1 MTPLR
6 RIAFI
11 GNSLPRRCGIAT
23 FTTDLQQ
30 AISTSR
36 PTLETC
42 IVAMTDHGQTY
53 DYPKAV
59 AFQIQDNKIEEYIRA
74 ADFLNA
80 GRFDTVCLQ
89 HEFGIFGGEV
99 GGHVLEMLSRLTMP
113 VVTTFHTVLA
123 NPTAPQRGVME
134 RIVDASSKVV
144 VMANKGRE
152 LLRSVYQVPDEKIEV
167 IAHGVPD
174 VALVGADAAKARLG
188 FDGKSIILTFGL
200 LSPNKGIEV
209 MIDAMPSILK
219 RRPDALYVV
228 LGATH
233 PNLVRDQGEA
243 YRNRLMRR
251 VRELGVEDHV
261 VFLDRFVDLPTLLEF
276 ISMCDVYVTP
286 YLNEAQMT
294 SGTLAYSFGLGKPV
308 VSTPYWHA
316 RELLANGRGVLVP
329 FGDATAIGS
338 KIAELLTDDVR
349 RQAMCRRAYAV
360 SRSMTWERTAE
371 YYMSVFESASQGHWL
386 KVIAP
391 SNTGVPEPR
400 GPAAPDMQIG
410 HFLSMCDDTGLFQ
423 HAVHSVPDRSHGYCV
438 DDNARAMLLACAL
451 NSPGEQPLSEVL
463 TTRFAAF
470 VQHAWN
476 PATGRFRNF
485 MGFNRTWLEAS
496 GSEDSHA
503 RTLWALGETARSD
516 ATPSRRQWAA
526 ALFAEALSTVET
538 FRSPRAWAFTLLG
551 LGAYCAVA
559 PDDLHAQEIRHSLA
573 DRLMSCLAS
582 VETPDWVW
590 FEEGLAYDNARL
602 PQALMMTGAATQ
614 TPEYVQAGL
623 RSLRWLMTRQTT
635 PAGHFRPVGTAG
647 FGELRQ
653 LPRAFDQQP
662 VEATAT
668 IAACLTAW
676 RADGDAEWK
685 ALATRAFTWFLGS
698 NDLSVALVDP
708 HTGSCRD
715 GLHPDRANENRGGES
730 VVCYLLGLAE
740 IRQLARVNAGLTKP
754 AALRAM
760 GA

>member
-6 RIAFI
+6 RIAVI

-36 PTLETC
+36 PNLEAC

-53 DYPKAV
+53 HYPKAV
-59 AFQIQDNKIEEYIRA
+59 AFQIQDNKIEEYIHA

-80 GRFDTVCLQ
+80 GRFDIVCLQ
-89 HEFGIFGGEV
+89 HEFGIFGGEA
-99 GGHVLEMLSRLTMP
+99 GGHVLELLSRLTMP

-123 NPTAPQRGVME
+123 NPTATQRAVME

-152 LLRSVYQVPDEKIEV
+152 LLRSVYQVPDDKIEV
-167 IAHGVPD
+167 IAHGIPD
-174 VALVGADAAKARLG
+174 VALVAPDAAKARLG

-219 RRPDALYVV
+219 RRADAVYVV

-371 YYMSVFESASQGHWL
+371 HYMSVFESASQGHWL

-410 HFLSMCDDTGLFQ
+410 YFLSMCDDTGLFQ

-451 NSPGEQPLSEVL
+451 
-463 TTRFAAF
+463 
-470 VQHAWN
+470 
-476 PATGRFRNF
+476 
-485 MGFNRTWLEAS
+485 
-496 GSEDSHA
+496 
-503 RTLWALGETARSD
+503 
-516 ATPSRRQWAA
+516 
-526 ALFAEALSTVET
+526 
-538 FRSPRAWAFTLLG
+538 
-551 LGAYCAVA
+551 
-559 PDDLHAQEIRHSLA
+559 I
-573 DRLMSCLAS
+573 
-582 VETPDWVW
+582 
-590 FEEGLAYDNARL
+590 
-602 PQALMMTGAATQ
+602 
-614 TPEYVQAGL
+614 VQANS
-623 RSLRWLMTRQTT
+623 R
-635 PAGHFRPVGTAG
+635 
-647 FGELRQ
+647 
-653 LPRAFDQQP
+653 
-662 VEATAT
+662 
-668 IAACLTAW
+668 
-676 RADGDAEWK
+676 
-685 ALATRAFTWFLGS
+685 
-698 NDLSVALVDP
+698 
-708 HTGSCRD
+708 CRK
-715 GLHPDRANENRGGES
+715 S
-730 VVCYLLGLAE
+730 
-740 IRQLARVNAGLTKP
+740 
-754 AALRAM
+754 
-760 GA
+760 